1 MDSAALLYLALL
13 GATINVLTAGVKA
26 ALPESLHRF
35 LPLTPLLLGALGGW
49 LTTLTPG
56 ADTGERIV
64 WGVLAGA
71 FSGQAYEAI
80 KSQLERA
87 KPPLLDQK
95 NGGTTTAGEKS

>member
-1 MDSAALLYLALL
+1 MDSMELFYLALL

-35 LPLTPLLLGALGGW
+35 LPLTPLLFGALGGW

-56 ADTGERIV
+56 ADAGERIV

-80 KSQLERA
+80 KTQLGTRS
-87 KPPLLDQK
+87 PLVDQK
-95 NGGTTTAGEKS
+95 NGGTTTADEKS